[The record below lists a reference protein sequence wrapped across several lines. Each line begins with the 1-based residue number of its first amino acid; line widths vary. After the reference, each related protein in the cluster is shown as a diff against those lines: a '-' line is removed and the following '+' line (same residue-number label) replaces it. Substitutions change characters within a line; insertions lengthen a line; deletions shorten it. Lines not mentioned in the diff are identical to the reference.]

1 MKHTALSKW
10 NWIYTIYTYIYT
22 DTSIYILLYI
32 HRCTYALNIA
42 SRDCLLPRSP
52 FGRGSARDGCPGRR
66 PRGQVAEPNKEI
78 VSCQGFAKR
87 LRFAK
92 LFGCCIGCFMLLSTL
107 STRCTDLADGASS
120 FEPAMAATAWRFP
133 ASRKVV
139 SPSGMRQGQQG
150 VLLISGPRG

>member
-1 MKHTALSKW
+1 M
-10 NWIYTIYTYIYT
+10 
-22 DTSIYILLYI
+22 
-32 HRCTYALNIA
+32 NIA

-92 LFGCCIGCFMLLSTL
+92 LAVTLAVSCFYHVFYLHISTL

-120 FEPAMAATAWRFP
+120 FEAAMAATAWRFP

-139 SPSGMRQGQQG
+139 SPSGMRQG
-150 VLLISGPRG
+150 VLKEC